1 MRVVFAL
8 AVLVVAASGVSLE
21 QSTSRVEQAARS
33 SGLGQN
39 VLAELQAKMDAGTP
53 IAELKAIINDIR
65 TRLTESQSADEAQ
78 DAAHQ
83 AQCASDVAELDA
95 EIARLLA
102 SIDSLRNQES
112 QTLAAIA
119 STESQI
125 TAKKSQIE
133 TDKADIKA
141 TEERIVEADRQRESD
156 KQLYNNR
163 TEDTRECQKAV
174 AEILSLEGLSQ
185 LEAGQGDEAHLYSG
199 ALLEK
204 VAAKT
209 RDETARSLVQLAA
222 VAVSALGADD
232 VTSLKNLLYQ
242 LRSELTAYQQELDDA
257 EVKSQ
262 QDHAALIA
270 AENAMLDSQRN
281 TLQQHEDDLNRLSAR
296 LSKEHDHLGLV
307 RQEIQASQID
317 LSTSQKVKADTEAKC
332 AEQHNAHL
340 KRSDER
346 REEQDTLSKIEA
358 IIEEKLG
365 SSLAGHVEDRIN
377 NAESLN

>member
-53 IAELKAIINDIR
+53 IAELRAIINDIR
-65 TRLTESQSADEAQ
+65 GRLTDSQKADELQ

-83 AQCASDVAELDA
+83 TQCASDIAELTA
-95 EIARLLA
+95 EIARLEDALKSLENQEQKTLSA
-102 SIDSLRNQES
+102 IDS
-112 QTLAAIA
+112 T
-119 STESQI
+119 
-125 TAKKSQIE
+125 KSQIE
-133 TDKADIKA
+133 EKESQIAQDKADIAA
-141 TEERIVEADRQRESD
+141 TLQRIDEANRQREAD

-174 AEILSLEGLSQ
+174 AEILSLEGLSR

-222 VAVSALGADD
+222 VAVSALDADD
-232 VTSLKNLLYQ
+232 VTQLKKLLNQ
-242 LRSELTAYQQELDDA
+242 LAAELTAYQQELDEA
-257 EVKSQ
+257 EQKSIA
-262 QDHAALIA
+262 DHATVIEN
-270 AENAMLDSQRN
+270 ENAMLQAQREQ
-281 TLQQHEDDLNRLSAR
+281 LAKHQQELSGLNDRLGKEQNHLDLI
-296 LSKEHDHLGLV
+296 
-307 RQEIQASQID
+307 RQEIS
-317 LSTSQKVKADTEAKC
+317 STKADLAKSQEVKSTTEIKC
-332 AEQHNAHL
+332 KELHDNHL
-340 KRSDER
+340 KRTDER
-346 REEQDTLSKIEA
+346 QQEQETLSKIEA

-365 SSLAGHVEDRIN
+365 GLADHLQDRIN